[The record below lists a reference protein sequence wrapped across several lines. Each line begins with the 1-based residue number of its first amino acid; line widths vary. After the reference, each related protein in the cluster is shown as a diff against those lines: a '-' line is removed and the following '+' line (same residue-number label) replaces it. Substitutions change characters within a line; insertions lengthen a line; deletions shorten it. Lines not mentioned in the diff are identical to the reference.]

1 MSIEYF
7 EVDLDRIVE
16 VYRRVLEKFDF
27 VEIAVIFGSALR
39 RGVVRDIDVG
49 LVLNTEPSLR
59 VINEVASALEQELG
73 VPVDIVILNEAP
85 PLLRFKALVEGV
97 KITVR
102 NKSKYYYLVTEAFM
116 ELEDMREKLN
126 TLSSNREHYEL

>member
-1 MSIEYF
+1 VSIEYF
-7 EVDLDRIVE
+7 EVDLDRVVE
-16 VYRRVLEKFDF
+16 VSRSVLEKFDF
-27 VEIAVIFGSALR
+27 IEIAVIFGSALR

-49 LVLNTEPSLR
+49 LVLNTESSLR

-102 NKSKYYYLVTEAFM
+102 NKSRYYYLVTEAFM

>member
-7 EVDLDRIVE
+7 EVDLDRVVE
-16 VYRRVLEKFDF
+16 VSRSVLEKFDF
-27 VEIAVIFGSALR
+27 IEIAVIFGSALR

-49 LVLNTEPSLR
+49 LVLNTESSLR

>member
-1 MSIEYF
+1 LSIEYF
-7 EVDLDRIVE
+7 EVNLDRIVE
-16 VYRRVLEKFDF
+16 ICRSVLEKFDF

-39 RGVVRDIDVG
+39 RGVVRDIDIG

-59 VINEVASALEQELG
+59 VINEVASALEQELR
-73 VPVDIVILNEAP
+73 VPVDVVILSETP

-97 KITVR
+97 KVTVR

-126 TLSSNREHYEL
+126 MLSSNREHFEL

>member
-7 EVDLDRIVE
+7 EVDLDRVVE
-16 VYRRVLEKFDF
+16 VSRSVLEKFDF
-27 VEIAVIFGSALR
+27 IEIAVIFGSALR

>member
-1 MSIEYF
+1 LSIEYF

-16 VYRRVLEKFDF
+16 VSRSVLEKFDF

-39 RGVVRDIDVG
+39 RGVVRDVDVG
-49 LVLNTEPSLR
+49 LVLNREPSLR
-59 VINEVASALEQELG
+59 VINEVASALEQELR
-73 VPVDIVILNEAP
+73 VPVDVVILNETP

-97 KITVR
+97 RVTVR
-102 NKSKYYYLVTEAFM
+102 NKSKYYYMVTEAFM

-126 TLSSNREHYEL
+126 MSSNNREHYEL

>member
-1 MSIEYF
+1 VSIEYF
-7 EVDLDRIVE
+7 EVDLDRVVE
-16 VYRRVLEKFDF
+16 VSRSVLEKFDF
-27 VEIAVIFGSALR
+27 IEIAVIFGSALR

>member
-1 MSIEYF
+1 VSIEYF
-7 EVDLDRIVE
+7 EVDLDRVVE
-16 VYRRVLEKFDF
+16 VSRSVLEKFDF
-27 VEIAVIFGSALR
+27 IEIAVIFGSALR

-59 VINEVASALEQELG
+59 VINEVASALERELG

-97 KITVR
+97 RITVR

>member
-1 MSIEYF
+1 VSIEYF
-7 EVDLDRIVE
+7 EVNLDRIVE
-16 VYRRVLEKFDF
+16 ICRSVLEKFDF

-39 RGVVRDIDVG
+39 RGVVRDIDIG

-59 VINEVASALEQELG
+59 VINEVASALEQELR
-73 VPVDIVILNEAP
+73 VPVDVVILSETP

-97 KITVR
+97 KVTVR

-116 ELEDMREKLN
+116 ELEDMREKLDM
-126 TLSSNREHYEL
+126 LSSNRERFEL

>member
-1 MSIEYF
+1 VSIEYF
-7 EVDLDRIVE
+7 EVNLDRIVE
-16 VYRRVLEKFDF
+16 ICRSVLEKFDF

-39 RGVVRDIDVG
+39 RGVVRDIDIG

-59 VINEVASALEQELG
+59 VINEVASALEQELR
-73 VPVDIVILNEAP
+73 VPVDVVILSEAP

-97 KITVR
+97 KVTVR

-126 TLSSNREHYEL
+126 MLSSNREHFEL

>member
-1 MSIEYF
+1 VSIEYF
-7 EVDLDRIVE
+7 EVDLDRVVE
-16 VYRRVLEKFDF
+16 VSRSVLEKFDF
-27 VEIAVIFGSALR
+27 IEIAVIFGSVLR

-97 KITVR
+97 KVTVR
-102 NKSKYYYLVTEAFM
+102 NKIKYYYLVTEAFM

-126 TLSSNREHYEL
+126 TLSSSREHYEL

>member
-16 VYRRVLEKFDF
+16 VSRSVLEKFDF

-39 RGVVRDIDVG
+39 RGVVRDVDVG

-59 VINEVASALEQELG
+59 VINEVASALEQELR
-73 VPVDIVILNEAP
+73 VPVDVVILNETP

-97 KITVR
+97 KVTVR

-116 ELEDMREKLN
+116 ELEDMREKLSI
-126 TLSSNREHYEL
+126 LSNNREHYEL

>member
-1 MSIEYF
+1 LSIEYF

-16 VYRRVLEKFDF
+16 VSRSVLEKFDF

-39 RGVVRDIDVG
+39 RGVVRDVDVG

-59 VINEVASALEQELG
+59 VINEVASALEQELR
-73 VPVDIVILNEAP
+73 VPVDVVILNETP

-97 KITVR
+97 KVTVR

-116 ELEDMREKLN
+116 ELEDMREKLSI
-126 TLSSNREHYEL
+126 LSNNREHYEL

>member
-7 EVDLDRIVE
+7 EVDLDRVVE
-16 VYRRVLEKFDF
+16 VSRSVLEKFDF
-27 VEIAVIFGSALR
+27 IEIAVIFGSALR

-126 TLSSNREHYEL
+126 TLNTKQ

>member
-1 MSIEYF
+1 VSIEYF
-7 EVDLDRIVE
+7 EVDLDRVVE
-16 VYRRVLEKFDF
+16 VSRSVLEKFDF
-27 VEIAVIFGSALR
+27 IEIAVIFGSALR

-59 VINEVASALEQELG
+59 VINEVASALERELG

>member
-1 MSIEYF
+1 
-7 EVDLDRIVE
+7 VNLDRIVE
-16 VYRRVLEKFDF
+16 ICRSVLEKFDF

-39 RGVVRDIDVG
+39 RGVVRDIDIG

-59 VINEVASALEQELG
+59 VINEVASALEQELR
-73 VPVDIVILNEAP
+73 VPVDVVILSEAP

-97 KITVR
+97 KVTVR

-126 TLSSNREHYEL
+126 MLSSNREHFEL